1 MDKVLEFAFR
11 QFLDGNGAGGDL
23 CGKID
28 DLFQPLCDRL
38 KELVSDKDY
47 MELETE
53 LIDAYIK
60 AEVLAGV
67 EGMKLMQGL
76 VNGSIEKIA

>member
-1 MDKVLEFAFR
+1 MKKIIILSIIAGIVAFIGG
-11 QFLDGNGAGGDL
+11 FLYA
-23 CGKID
+23 
-28 DLFQPLCDRL
+28 RH
-38 KELVSDKDY
+38 DKDY

-76 VNGSIEKIA
+76 NNGTIEQIA